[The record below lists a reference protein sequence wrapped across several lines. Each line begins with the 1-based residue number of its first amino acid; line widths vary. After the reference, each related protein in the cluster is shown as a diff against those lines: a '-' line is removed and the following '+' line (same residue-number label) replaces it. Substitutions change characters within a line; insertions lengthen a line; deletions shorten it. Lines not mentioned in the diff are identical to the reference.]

1 MRVIRTTRIAVME
14 DVLLVAAFLT
24 LVFALILSKAYF
36 KWTTGWCN
44 SDASMTGKTIIITGA
59 TSGIGKETAKD
70 LARRGG
76 RLILAVRSASGG
88 EAVAREI
95 LREIPTAQVVVK
107 NCDLS
112 SLKSV
117 RSFAEDIMSS
127 EERIDVLILNAGMV
141 PPPGKFLTEDSLEL
155 QFASNHLG
163 HFLVTNLLLDRLIES
178 APSRI
183 VIVSSLLHSCG
194 SIDFGNLSFEEY
206 TPDPFYTY
214 SNSKLA
220 NLLMC
225 KELARRL
232 AGTAVTANALHPGLV
247 RTCINRQT
255 PWYVKNF
262 MQPISYFWAKSPIE
276 GAQTSI
282 FLAVHPKLRDVSGKY
297 FADCKETA
305 CSAKADDPQLAAR
318 LWSVSQDLT
327 SQTRSSSS

>member
-1 MRVIRTTRIAVME
+1 MELVMLVVALLI
-14 DVLLVAAFLT
+14 VLLGLISSKVYFVLT
-24 LVFALILSKAYF
+24 S
-36 KWTTGWCN
+36 GWCN
-44 SDASMTGKTIIITGA
+44 NDASMAGKTIIITGA

-70 LARRGG
+70 VARRGG
-76 RLILAVRSASGG
+76 CLILAVRSESRGQK
-88 EAVAREI
+88 VAQEI
-95 LREIPTAQVVVK
+95 VQEVADARVIVK
-107 NCDLS
+107 QCDLS

-117 RSFAEDIMSS
+117 RSFAEDILSS
-127 EERIDVLILNAGMV
+127 GQKIDVLILNAGMV

-163 HFLVTNLLLDRLIES
+163 HFLLTNLLVDRLIQS

-194 SIDFGNLSFEEY
+194 SIDFGNLSFENY

-214 SNSKLA
+214 CNSKLA

-232 AGTAVTANALHPGLV
+232 AGTAVTVNALHPGLV
-247 RTCINRQT
+247 KTGINRQT

-262 MQPISYFWAKSPIE
+262 MQPISYFWAKSPIA

-282 FLAVHPKLRDVSGKY
+282 FLAVHPKLKAVSGKY
-297 FADCKETA
+297 FADCKERA
-305 CSAKADDPQLAAR
+305 CSPKADDPVLAAR
-318 LWSVSQDLT
+318 LWSASLDLVSQKRNS
-327 SQTRSSSS
+327 SQNTMQA

>member
-1 MRVIRTTRIAVME
+1 MDSVMLLAASLIAV
-14 DVLLVAAFLT
+14 FG
-24 LVFALILSKAYF
+24 LILSKLYF
-36 KWTTGWCN
+36 KWTTGWCV
-44 SDASMTGKTIIITGA
+44 SDASMAGKTIVITGA
-59 TSGIGKETAKD
+59 TSGIGRETAKD

-76 RLILAVRSASGG
+76 RLLLAVRSLTRG
-88 EAVAREI
+88 EVVAGEI
-95 LREIPTAQVVVK
+95 RREIPSAQVIVK
-107 NCDLS
+107 ECNLS

-117 RSFAEDIMSS
+117 RSFAEDVLAS

-141 PPPGKFLTEDSLEL
+141 PPPGKFLTEDGLEL

-163 HFLVTNLLLDRLIES
+163 HFLVTDLLLGRLIECS
-178 APSRI
+178 PSRI

-194 SIDFGNLSFEEY
+194 SIDFENLSFEGY

-214 SNSKLA
+214 CKSKLA

-247 RTCINRQT
+247 RTEINRQT

-282 FLAVHPKLRDVSGKY
+282 FLAVDPRLRDVSGKY
-297 FADCKETA
+297 FTDCKETA
-305 CSAKADDPQLAAR
+305 CSPKADDPLLAAR
-318 LWSVSQDLT
+318 LWTVSESLT
-327 SQTRSSSS
+327 SPA